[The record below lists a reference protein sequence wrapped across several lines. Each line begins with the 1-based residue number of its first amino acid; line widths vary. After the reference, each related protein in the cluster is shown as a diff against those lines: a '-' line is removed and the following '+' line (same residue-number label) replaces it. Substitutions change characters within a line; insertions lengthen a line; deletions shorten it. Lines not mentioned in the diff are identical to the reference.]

1 MRLEHLLSGATIEKK
16 EIRSYLVLLFLLCLF
31 CLFVI
36 YSEKDD
42 AELTGLVE
50 TLT

>member
-1 MRLEHLLSGATIEKK
+1 MRLEHLLSGATIE

-31 CLFVI
+31 CLFII

-42 AELTGLVE
+42 AESTKDKVE
-50 TLT
+50 LDP